1 MTEPL
6 RIDELVDRLLL
17 IETLNSTLIHFIL
30 SSQVEG
36 SVDPDRVD
44 SLTQGLL
51 RARKFMED
59 SMSMEG
65 IPKGTADMMG
75 LIAKRLAQL
84 ENLLPK
90 LSEKAKAAEAGRRP
104 TQEILSFLD
113 ETTARQQALPTIPPT
128 SVFPTTIPLTTASRP
143 EAQPIIP
150 ALEAAVPK
158 AREVFRRVETED
170 DQWGLVS
177 QAQQIIDQYSKRCHV
192 LLPVFWLEADRE
204 LHRYRS
210 DSPLMEEAIRLPAEY
225 TMKIIKTLL
234 TEAPGARLFQDLFS
248 KRPHERTLEAS
259 ETERIE
265 RAVAKYF
272 SGLEEILRGQ
282 MPKVED
288 KISEAQTAFDGFG
301 WGGPE
306 LEKRLIKRINQR
318 CEEALQEATHATEP
332 ARQVIYAEITKL
344 LSKLH
349 HAILAEPR
357 LREVL
362 AQMKL

>member
-51 RARKFMED
+51 RARKWMED
-59 SMSMEG
+59 TMSMDG

-84 ENLLPK
+84 ESLLPK
-90 LSEKAKAAEAGRRP
+90 LSEKAKAAEAGRQP

-113 ETTARQQALPTIPPT
+113 ESTAHQQTIPTIPQ
-128 SVFPTTIPLTTASRP
+128 TTIPRV
-143 EAQPIIP
+143 EAQPTLP
-150 ALEAAVPK
+150 LLETAAPK
-158 AREVFRRVETED
+158 VGEVYKRVDTED

-192 LLPVFWLEADRE
+192 LLPVFWLEANRE

-210 DSPLMEEAIRLPAEY
+210 DSPLMEEAVRLPAEY
-225 TMKIIKTLL
+225 MVKIIKTLL
-234 TEAPGARLFQDLFS
+234 TEAPGARLFQDLYA
-248 KRPHERTLEAS
+248 KRPHETSLESS
-259 ETERIE
+259 ESERIE

-272 SGLEEILRGQ
+272 SGLDELLRGQ
-282 MPKVED
+282 IPNVED

-318 CEEALQEATHATEP
+318 CEEALQEATHASEP

-362 AQMKL
+362 SQMKI

>member
-1 MTEPL
+1 M
-6 RIDELVDRLLL
+6 DELVDRLLL

-51 RARKFMED
+51 RARKWMED
-59 SMSMEG
+59 TMSMEG
-65 IPKGTADMMG
+65 IPKSTADMMG

-84 ENLLPK
+84 ESLLPK
-90 LSEKAKAAEAGRRP
+90 LSEKAKAAEAGRHP

-113 ETTARQQALPTIPPT
+113 ETTVRQQAMPTNPQAA
-128 SVFPTTIPLTTASRP
+128 IPL
-143 EAQPIIP
+143 
-150 ALEAAVPK
+150 
-158 AREVFRRVETED
+158 VETQPTLPLYETAVAKAKEVYKRVDIED

-192 LLPVFWLEADRE
+192 LLPVFWLEANRE

-210 DSPLMEEAIRLPAEY
+210 DSPLMEEAIKLPAEY
-225 TMKIIKTLL
+225 MVKIIKTLL
-234 TEAPGARLFQDLFS
+234 TEAPGARLLQDLYS
-248 KRPHERTLEAS
+248 KRAHETTLEAS
-259 ETERIE
+259 ETERLE

-272 SGLEEILRGQ
+272 SGLDELLRGQ
-282 MPKVED
+282 MPNVED

-362 AQMKL
+362 SQMKL

>member
-1 MTEPL
+1 LTEPL

-51 RARKFMED
+51 RARKWMED
-59 SMSMEG
+59 TMATEG
-65 IPKGTADMMG
+65 IPKSTADMMG

-84 ENLLPK
+84 ESLLPK
-90 LSEKAKAAEAGRRP
+90 LSEKAKAAEAGRQP

-113 ETTARQQALPTIPPT
+113 ETTLRQQTVP
-128 SVFPTTIPLTTASRP
+128 TASQIAAPRMD
-143 EAQPIIP
+143 AQATTP
-150 ALEAAVPK
+150 LVETAVPR
-158 AREVFRRVETED
+158 AREIYKRVDIED

-177 QAQQIIDQYSKRCHV
+177 HAQQIIDQYSKRCHV
-192 LLPVFWLEADRE
+192 LLPIFWLEAARE
-204 LHRYRS
+204 IHRYRS
-210 DSPLMEEAIRLPAEY
+210 DSPLMEEAVRLPSEF
-225 TMKIIKTLL
+225 MVKIIKTLL
-234 TEAPGARLFQDLFS
+234 TEAPGARLFQDLYS
-248 KRPHERTLEAS
+248 KRAHETSLEAS
-259 ETERIE
+259 ETERLQ

-272 SGLEEILRGQ
+272 SGVDEVLRGQ
-282 MPKVED
+282 MPNVED
-288 KISEAQTAFDGFG
+288 KVSEAQTAFDGFG

-318 CEEALQEATHATEP
+318 CEEALQEATHATDP

-362 AQMKL
+362 SQMKL